1 MLALLLSGCTLV
13 GSSNPIE
20 GIWVFYV
27 SPDASV
33 DGSSDCSENYNDG
46 ECPAGGTTGESEW
59 TTTNSAEAD
68 EDTFVAQIVG
78 GTGRN
83 TALLF
88 WGGTVFDGVRN
99 DEGLWVFTYE
109 NFQNG
114 KSEQV
119 HDDGYR
125 IEQEGESSSNQR
137 LVLDVA
143 MGASALGDL
152 EANGSQKYTWTESDE
167 WDPTENN
174 VYDSQ
179 IES

>member
-1 MLALLLSGCTLV
+1 M
-13 GSSNPIE
+13 
-20 GIWVFYV
+20 
-27 SPDASV
+27 
-33 DGSSDCSENYNDG
+33 
-46 ECPAGGTTGESEW
+46 
-59 TTTNSAEAD
+59 
-68 EDTFVAQIVG
+68 G

-119 HDDGYR
+119 HNDGYR

-179 IES
+179 IESWNWLGAENMFSDDDCSGELCQLSIEADSTVSAPIRGELTDLRDVSDFDALEEYGDYDGLDTGI